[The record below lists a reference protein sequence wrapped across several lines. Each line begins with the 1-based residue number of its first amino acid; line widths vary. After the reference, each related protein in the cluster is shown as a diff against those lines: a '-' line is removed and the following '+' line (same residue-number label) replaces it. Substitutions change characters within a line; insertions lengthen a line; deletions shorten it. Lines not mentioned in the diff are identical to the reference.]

1 MSDLLKKA
9 YESALAAKQAYE
21 KRCDELQARY
31 DQFKESTLCMW
42 ENLDLKE
49 EKFTLKDGTCLSV
62 SHKALAF
69 NCPVTHAILTEAE
82 EVLAAYLDDEAKKYA
97 EMYNC

>member
-9 YESALAAKQAYE
+9 YEAAMTAKQASE
-21 KRCDELQARY
+21 QRREELLARY
-31 DQFKESTLCMW
+31 NQFKDSTICMW
-42 ENLDLKE
+42 ENLNLKE

-62 SHKALAF
+62 SHKGLAF

-82 EVLAAYLDDEAKKYA
+82 EVLAAYLEDEAKKYA
-97 EMYNC
+97 EMYSR